1 MNTCYFSGLCPDTA
15 PFVAVLD
22 ELGIDYELVN
32 ITASMKNLKRF
43 LVIRDREA
51 AFDEGK
57 AQGFACVPV
66 LATDGGDYLF
76 TPEAVR
82 EYFAHD

>member
-1 MNTCYFSGLCPDTA
+1 MNTCYFSDLCPDTA
-15 PFVAVLD
+15 PFVALLD
-22 ELGIDYELVN
+22 ELGVEYEAVN

-51 AFDEGK
+51 AFDDGK

-66 LATDGGDYLF
+66 LATNDGDYLF
-76 TPEAVR
+76 TPEALR
-82 EYFAHD
+82 DYFEH